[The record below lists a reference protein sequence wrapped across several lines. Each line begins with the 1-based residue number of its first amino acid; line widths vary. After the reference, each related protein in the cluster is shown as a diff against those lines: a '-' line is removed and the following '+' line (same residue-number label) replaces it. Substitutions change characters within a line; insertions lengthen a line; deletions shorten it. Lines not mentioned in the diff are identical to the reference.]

1 MNEKRTC
8 KGCGG
13 PLCEYCGGCK
23 NEGECGCRSCD
34 TSTLDDIL
42 TDFETEQG
50 VTATTARARI
60 AALQAVADAAQ
71 EYTAICKRVSD
82 SGFDDFVATDTAFR
96 NLEAKCA
103 ALERGR

>member
-1 MNEKRTC
+1 MN
-8 KGCGG
+8 
-13 PLCEYCGGCK
+13 
-23 NEGECGCRSCD
+23 D

-42 TDFETEQG
+42 TDFETEYG